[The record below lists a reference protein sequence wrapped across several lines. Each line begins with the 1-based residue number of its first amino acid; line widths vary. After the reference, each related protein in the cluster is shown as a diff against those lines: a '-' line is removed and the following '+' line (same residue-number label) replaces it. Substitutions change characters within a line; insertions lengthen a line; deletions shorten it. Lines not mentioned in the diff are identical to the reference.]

1 MKKFFCLVVS
11 LYIACSGFVSCT
23 KNTAPPLITFGDK
36 ITEASVVPG
45 DAKDINVLVKADG
58 KLKEVK
64 YFRKKVG
71 EEPVP
76 FGSPVTKFASAK
88 KYESVVTLRDISS
101 DFVLVVEATD
111 KKKRTTTAE
120 FAITVEGS
128 SSAAAFHRAL
138 LGFNKLN
145 SVGSSFSVNKG
156 SVLLLEQAKVE
167 QSEVDFMFFYGVRNG
182 ITIAAPSD
190 DVVTRVFNN
199 QSYGVQT
206 WATRNTTYFV
216 KVDNINDIETAKSED
231 ITAAVNDAN
240 STKVNHLNSGDVVA
254 FKTASGKI
262 GLAKIVKAGSNSSS
276 TLSVNVRVL

>member
-1 MKKFFCLVVS
+1 MKKFFCLVTALCFV
-11 LYIACSGFVSCT
+11 YSGFISCT
-23 KNTAPPLITFGDK
+23 KNTAAPQITFGDK
-36 ITEASVVPG
+36 LTGATVVAG
-45 DAKDINVLVKADG
+45 DAKDINVLVKAEG

-71 EEPVP
+71 EEQVP

-88 KYESVVTLRDISS
+88 KYESLVTLRDISS

-111 KKKRTTTAE
+111 KKMRTTTAE
-120 FAITVEGS
+120 FAITIEG

-145 SVGSSFSVNKG
+145 SVGSSFSVSKG
-156 SVLLLEQAKVE
+156 SVLLLERAKAE

-190 DVVTRVFNN
+190 EVVTRVFNN
-199 QSYGVQT
+199 RNYGVQT
-206 WATRNTTYFV
+206 WGTRNTTYFV
-216 KVDNINDIETAKSED
+216 KANNIGNIETAKAED
-231 ITAAVNDAN
+231 ITAVVNDAN
-240 STKVNHLNSGDVVA
+240 STKVNHLKNGDVVA

-262 GLAKIVKAGSNSSS
+262 GLAQIVKTGPNSSS